1 MKPQAKVQGFR
12 AFSDIVVIGYNPE
25 NADYDNPKGE
35 IYGYAA
41 YVQAVSPRGD
51 TWIKHV
57 RTDRFEVE
65 VMVDAS
71 KLADALNAR
80 LTNFDKLPVGF
91 EGWQQGRT
99 IFGTEAY
106 IEYGQAEEW
115 ALESSEDGLP
125 F

>member
-25 NADYDNPKGE
+25 NADYENQKGE
-35 IYGYAA
+35 IYGHAA

-57 RTDRFEVE
+57 RTDRFEAE
-65 VMVDAS
+65 VMAEAN

-80 LTNFDKLPVGF
+80 LTNFDKLPVNF
-91 EGWQQGRT
+91 ASWPQGRT
-99 IFGTEAY
+99 IYGSEAY
-106 IEYGQAEEW
+106 IEYGQAEEL
-115 ALESSEDGLP
+115 ALEMSEDGLP